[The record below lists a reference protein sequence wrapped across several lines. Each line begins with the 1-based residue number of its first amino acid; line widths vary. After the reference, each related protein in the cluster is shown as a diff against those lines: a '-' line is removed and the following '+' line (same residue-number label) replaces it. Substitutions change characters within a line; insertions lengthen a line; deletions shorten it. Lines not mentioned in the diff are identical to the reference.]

1 MNSSKNEP
9 YLGSV
14 LFFKHMILLTLLL
27 MILVPTCLSIFFGI
41 TSYRQKLSIN
51 SLTSQLNTLSVS
63 TSLSGAQELGAV
75 TTTATP
81 LSDITGDVSPLEFE
95 TPYYQDL
102 YPDLYD
108 VLPEVQYSATD
119 PTVYLTFD
127 DGPSY
132 VTAEVLDI
140 LQEKGVKATFFVMGT
155 GLESESGQALLKR
168 IADEG
173 HTIAVHTYSHDFTQ
187 VYASVESFLDDFYQV
202 WAQIKEI
209 TGVSASIFRFPGGSI
224 NVYNANISQDI
235 ISEML
240 RRGFVYYDWNASA
253 DDAVSSTASSASS
266 IFTAATSTRGYTRV
280 ILLMHDSYAKDT
292 TAEAL
297 PDIIDYY
304 LEMGY
309 TIAPLTN
316 EVTPVV
322 YNYVY

>member
-1 MNSSKNEP
+1 MNSSRNEP

-41 TSYRQKLSIN
+41 TSYRQKVAINELS
-51 SLTSQLNTLSVS
+51 SQLNTISVDIAPS
-63 TSLSGAQELGAV
+63 NVLEPDATP
-75 TTTATP
+75 TATP
-81 LSDITGDVSPLEFE
+81 LSDIPGDVSPLEFE

-108 VLPEVQYSATD
+108 TLPEIQYSATE

-132 VTAEVLDI
+132 VTAEVLDV
-140 LQEKGVKATFFVMGT
+140 LKEKDVKATFFVMGT

-224 NVYNANISQDI
+224 NVYNASISQDI

-240 RRGFVYYDWNASA
+240 RRGYVYYDWNASA
-253 DDAVSSTASSASS
+253 DDAVSSTAASASS

-309 TIAPLTN
+309 AIAPLTK

-322 YNYVY
+322 YNYLY